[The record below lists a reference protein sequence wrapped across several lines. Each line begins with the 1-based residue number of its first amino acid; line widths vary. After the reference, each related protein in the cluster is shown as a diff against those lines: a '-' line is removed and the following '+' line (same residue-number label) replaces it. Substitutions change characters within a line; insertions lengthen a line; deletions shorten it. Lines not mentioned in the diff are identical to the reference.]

1 MISHTTFGSSECGR
15 AVRPHSQCEEAIDG
29 LMVVQ
34 HLLICRKLDFVF
46 WNA

>member
-15 AVRPHSQCEEAIDG
+15 AVRPHSQREEAIDG